1 MQFEGEFDISSNHV
15 ATKYNLTK
23 SFQKLTAFH
32 NEKWLTNYDCNRKKK
47 QDLRS
52 FILLTQ
58 LLVLSQM
65 IKISEKF
72 SYVISEVNLNCPSGT
87 SDQMASGFDTLNA

>member
-32 NEKWLTNYDCNRKKK
+32 NEKWLTNYDCNREKKTGFAIIH
-47 QDLRS
+47 S
-52 FILLTQ
+52 ANSIIGP
-58 LLVLSQM
+58 LSNDQN
-65 IKISEKF
+65 F
-72 SYVISEVNLNCPSGT
+72 REV
-87 SDQMASGFDTLNA
+87 